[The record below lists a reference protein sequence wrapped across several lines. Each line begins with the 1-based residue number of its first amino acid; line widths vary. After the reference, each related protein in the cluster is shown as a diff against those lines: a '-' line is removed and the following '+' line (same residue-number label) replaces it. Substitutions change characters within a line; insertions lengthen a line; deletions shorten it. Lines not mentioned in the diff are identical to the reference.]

1 MFTSED
7 VLTRIRKQP
16 FAPIR
21 FVTSA
26 GQHYDVYHPEM
37 VWVGRR
43 DVHVGTESKD
53 NPAVHDQ
60 VAVLSL
66 LHITTIEPIPPKG
79 KRSNEAKR

>member
-7 VLTRIRKQP
+7 ILTRVRKQP
-16 FAPIR
+16 FVPIR

-26 GQHYDVYHPEM
+26 GEHYDVYQPEM

-43 DVHVGTESKD
+43 DVHVGTESKE
-53 NPAVHDQ
+53 NPIIHDQ

-66 LHITTIEPIPPKG
+66 LHITAIEPIPAKE
-79 KRSNEAKR
+79 KRSNGATR